1 MAYTRRTSATT
12 SSYSKKAP
20 LREVGPGTTDQRL
33 DRLTLEILKRM
44 EAELDRYSVPQLL
57 SGLHK
62 CLQVQLIMQRLR
74 SQGYSSD
81 VGSSVRKYAT
91 NFAAQGNA
99 GGGKRVSAARRR
111 AAASNADDL
120 DNIIDLVATSDDDD
134 E

>member
-1 MAYTRRTSATT
+1 MAYTRRTTTATRA
-12 SSYSKKAP
+12 YGAKAP
-20 LREVGPGTTDQRL
+20 LREVGEGNTDQRL

-74 SQGYSSD
+74 SQGYSAD
-81 VGSSVRKYAT
+81 VGSSVRKYSAGFKQT
-91 NFAAQGNA
+91 ANA
-99 GGGKRVSAARRR
+99 GGRGKAGARRANAR
-111 AAASNADDL
+111 ADADFD
-120 DNIIDLVATSDDDD
+120 DNIIDLVTASDDD

>member
-1 MAYTRRTSATT
+1 MAYTRKTASTPSNATGRYKHVDLRPDQGGTS
-12 SSYSKKAP
+12 
-20 LREVGPGTTDQRL
+20 DQRL

-62 CLQVQLIMQRLR
+62 VLQVQLIMQRLR

-81 VGSSVRKYAT
+81 VGSSVRKYASNFKAT
-91 NFAAQGNA
+91 NASGRGARG
-99 GGGKRVSAARRR
+99 ARRR
-111 AAASNADDL
+111 TGTDDE
-120 DNIIDLVATSDDDD
+120 DIVIDLITASDDD

>member
-1 MAYTRRTSATT
+1 MAYTRRTGTT
-12 SSYSKKAP
+12 TTRAYAPKAP

-81 VGSSVRKYAT
+81 VGSSVRKYAS
-91 NFAAQGNA
+91 NFQAQNA
-99 GGGKRVSAARRR
+99 GSSRAGGRRR
-111 AAASNADDL
+111 AAARAADDL
-120 DNIIDLVATSDDDD
+120 DNIIDLVASDDD

>member
-1 MAYTRRTSATT
+1 MAYTRRTTAATAT
-12 SSYSKKAP
+12 RAYGAKAP

-74 SQGYSSD
+74 SQGYSAD
-81 VGSSVRKYAT
+81 VGSSVRKYASNFQAT
-91 NFAAQGNA
+91 NASGRGK
-99 GGGKRVSAARRR
+99 GGSRRSARTSGAYD
-111 AAASNADDL
+111 SDL
-120 DNIIDLVATSDDDD
+120 DNIIDLVASDDD